1 MINLCSRTSHC
12 RITRRA
18 AIRSWCCRHTSSSCC
33 RTTFIITTTITT
45 SCRSSCRRRRT
56 ATQWGASNRLR
67 RSRRWSGKRARKR
80 NHRPHRRLELA
91 ARQRK
96 HEILAAPERI
106 ARAVAVVAVE
116 RVGDVV
122 CDAVRAGAVL
132 EEEQRRPGGAVGA
145 VGLLRDAEASRQGA
159 QRRGGHA
166 DVEGD
171 GRGFS
176 LNAVLAFVVRV
187 EVEIAAVGT
196 ARGDAEAEAKAQGQ
210 DGESL
215 GDGTHREVAPEKLT
229 RDFKRS
235 VKGELNWV
243 LQACGNGRGT
253 EQQRN
258 ERIMMAKLSKD

>member
-1 MINLCSRTSHC
+1 MAVKPVQYIKPT
-12 RITRRA
+12 
-18 AIRSWCCRHTSSSCC
+18 
-33 RTTFIITTTITT
+33 
-45 SCRSSCRRRRT
+45 SSCRPT
-56 ATQWGASNRLR
+56 AADEVVAAAAVCEL
-67 RSRRWSGKRARKR
+67 ALVA
-80 NHRPHRRLELA
+80 RLELA

-106 ARAVAVVAVE
+106 TRAVAVVAVE

-145 VGLLRDAEASRQGA
+145 VGLLGDAEAPRQGA

-171 GRGFS
+171 GRGFG
-176 LNAVLAFVVRV
+176 LDAVFAFVVGI
-187 EVEIAAVGT
+187 EVEIAAVGA
-196 ARGDAEAEAKAQGQ
+196 ARGDAEAEAKAEGQ

-215 GDGTHREVAPEKLT
+215 GDGSHHKVTPEELT

-235 VKGELNWV
+235 VRGQLNWV
-243 LQACGNGRGT
+243 LQACGVGRNNR
-253 EQQRN
+253 E
-258 ERIMMAKLSKD
+258 ASVL